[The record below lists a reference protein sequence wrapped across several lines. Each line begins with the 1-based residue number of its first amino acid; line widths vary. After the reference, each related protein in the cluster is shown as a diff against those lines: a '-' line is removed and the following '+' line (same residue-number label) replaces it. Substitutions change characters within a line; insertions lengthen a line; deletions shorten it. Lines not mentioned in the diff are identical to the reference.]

1 MTTAEPYIINRIQT
15 PYALQV
21 VYDAIDAGH
30 QSTEAIQEETQ
41 FDSTLV
47 EESLDGLKLLG
58 LIRRTEHQYEA
69 VTLDRSTGDRWLDFR
84 LAAVHRLAR
93 EAAGD
98 DWGKQAIVLLNY
110 QYLLQEDKQ
119 EFKNNE
125 DALFEQIDDWI
136 IETTDYRPKGDNEIY
151 NHNENKFTHWT
162 RLVHFLGLVNKV
174 SGRQHTL
181 YPDPRLI
188 YESIRWAAKTS
199 DYGPDAEADISI
211 QEYLRWSDENFI
223 RTGYKTSHG
232 VPAVLALVLQILA
245 KDDRISL
252 IEFGDAGAVPLNRVP
267 TKGSPG
273 IDAQANSIKIL

>member
-21 VYDAIDAGH
+21 VYDAIDDGH
-30 QSTEAIQEETQ
+30 QTDKAIQEQTQ
-41 FDSTLV
+41 LEPTLV

-58 LIRRTEHQYEA
+58 LIRRTEHKYE
-69 VTLDRSTGDRWLDFR
+69 VVSLERSTGDRWLDFR

-98 DWGKQAIVLLNY
+98 EWGKQAIVLLNY
-110 QYLLQEDKQ
+110 QYLLQKDKQ

-125 DALFEQIDDWI
+125 EALYNRIDDWI
-136 IETTDYRPKGDNEIY
+136 IDSTDYRPKGDGKIY
-151 NHNENKFTHWT
+151 EHNANKFTHWT

-181 YPDPRLI
+181 YPDPRLV
-188 YESIRWAAKTS
+188 YESIRWAAETNG
-199 DYGPDAEADISI
+199 YGPDAEADISI
-211 QEYLRWSDENFI
+211 EEYLQWSDENFI
-223 RTGYKTSHG
+223 RTDYTTGQG
-232 VPAVLALVLQILA
+232 VPSVLARVLQILA
-245 KDDRISL
+245 KDERISL
-252 IEFGDAGAVPLNRVP
+252 IEFGDAGAAPLNRVP

-273 IDAQANSIKIL
+273 IDAQSNSIKLL